1 LASLGCMAYELYKQE
16 KLPKGMVYMH
26 EKGFSDEKN
35 LIAPCGNFCGSCA
48 LYRCAAMGDTEGQ
61 RRLAEHFSKG
71 FPQYHSEPEGM
82 VCIPCGENFDRC
94 WSPDCEV
101 YICCVKE
108 ERLDFCYE
116 CDDFP
121 CEKLRPYRGCPP
133 AHNLK
138 VYNLLRIKK
147 IGWREWLEKQK
158 EDTRELHARY

>member
-1 LASLGCMAYELYKQE
+1 MDGKKDFLKEWYTCMKRD
-16 KLPKGMVYMH
+16 
-26 EKGFSDEKN
+26 FSDEKN
-35 LIAPCGNFCGSCA
+35 LIGPCGNFCGSCD
-48 LYRCAAMGDTEGQ
+48 LYRCAAMGDIEGQ
-61 RRLAEHFSKG
+61 KRLAEYFNRY
-71 FPQYHSEPEGM
+71 FPQYAPFSIKGM
-82 VCIPCGENFDRC
+82 VCISCRENFDRC
-94 WSPDCEV
+94 WSPDCGV